1 MKFIKIF
8 AIVVVAMTTV
18 ACSTKEQKDDI
29 NVIPYPNHV
38 QLASGC
44 FNAAGAPFYYAP
56 ETEAPAVDV
65 IKAFAAQL
73 SMVSSEE
80 SVVNE
85 GAGES
90 GFIFT
95 VNAELPKEAYTL
107 EVDKKAVKVE
117 ASSLRGFNYA
127 IQTIKQMLPVAIF
140 GKAPASA
147 KWTIPCVSISDAPRF
162 SYRGLHLDESRHF
175 FGMEEVKRY
184 LDIMEVH
191 KLNTF
196 HWHLT
201 DDQGWRIEIKKYPE
215 LTSVGSLRSGTCVKK
230 DFNSTDGIPYG
241 EGMWYTQEQI
251 REVIDYAAAKGIDVI
266 PEIDLPGH
274 MLAALTAYPEL
285 GCTGGPYSVWT
296 RWLEN
301 WATSKR

>member
-8 AIVVVAMTTV
+8 AIVVLAMTTV

-56 ETEAPAVDV
+56 ETEVPAVDV

-117 ASSLRGFNYA
+117 ASSLRGFN
-127 IQTIKQMLPVAIF
+127 
-140 GKAPASA
+140 
-147 KWTIPCVSISDAPRF
+147 
-162 SYRGLHLDESRHF
+162 
-175 FGMEEVKRY
+175 
-184 LDIMEVH
+184 
-191 KLNTF
+191 
-196 HWHLT
+196 
-201 DDQGWRIEIKKYPE
+201 
-215 LTSVGSLRSGTCVKK
+215 
-230 DFNSTDGIPYG
+230 
-241 EGMWYTQEQI
+241 
-251 REVIDYAAAKGIDVI
+251 
-266 PEIDLPGH
+266 
-274 MLAALTAYPEL
+274 
-285 GCTGGPYSVWT
+285 
-296 RWLEN
+296 
-301 WATSKR
+301 